1 MTSSER
7 FDPFVPLGDGRGTV
21 VEFDDPRGI
30 GMVRSVAGVE
40 YPFHCTAIADG
51 TRTVDVGSAVRWS
64 VAAGR
69 LGRWEAVAITPDT
82 GTTGDTHVG

>member
-1 MTSSER
+1 MVASAT

-30 GMVRSVAGVE
+30 GVVRSVAGVE

-51 TRTVDVGSAVRWS
+51 SRTVTEGSVVRWS

-69 LGRWEAVAITPDT
+69 LGRWEAVAIVPD
-82 GTTGDTHVG
+82 GDPG

>member
-1 MTSSER
+1 MSDPAR

-30 GMVRSVAGVE
+30 GTVRTVDGVE

-51 TRTVDVGSAVRWS
+51 TRTVIVGSVVRWS

-69 LGRWEAVAITPDT
+69 LGRWEAVAITPDST
-82 GTTGDTHVG
+82 RTL